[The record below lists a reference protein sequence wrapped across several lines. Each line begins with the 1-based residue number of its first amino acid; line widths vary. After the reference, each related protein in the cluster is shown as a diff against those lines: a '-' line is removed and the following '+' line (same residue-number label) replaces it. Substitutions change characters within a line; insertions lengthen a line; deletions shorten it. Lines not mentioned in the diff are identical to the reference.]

1 MMRKRPDCSSAL
13 RPALVLMLLLAW
25 GCGSGSGEP
34 VAEQEPVQPATETEE
49 VPVVDVGAKLAL
61 ADEFDGVADRV
72 VSRCPSCSLRMD
84 GSAEHAVQFAG
95 YELLFCSAGCA
106 ESFAADPEAGIL
118 ALVIPEVTPEPP
130 EAGEAETEG

>member
-1 MMRKRPDCSSAL
+1 MSKRPERS
-13 RPALVLMLLLAW
+13 PALWPVLALTLLLAW

-34 VAEQEPVQPATETEE
+34 VAEQETVQPATQTEE

-72 VSRCPSCSLRMD
+72 VSRCLSCSLRMD

-118 ALVIPEVTPEPP
+118 ALVIPEGTPDPP
-130 EAGEAETEG
+130 ETGESETEG